1 MTINEII
8 QQNEEL
14 QIQYSKALNTIA
26 ALERKVARLQRENE
40 ELKRENEKLRRQRN
54 ILLRGMQIALQISSK
69 EKQDLHLK
77 MIIERI
83 RRETGEFKGESNGR
97 SG

>member
-14 QIQYSKALNTIA
+14 QLRYAKAIDTITKLQNKIA
-26 ALERKVARLQRENE
+26 RLERENQQLKE
-40 ELKRENEKLRRQRN
+40 ENKKLKKYNN
-54 ILLRGMQIALQISSK
+54 ILMRAIEIALTIRDR

-77 MIIERI
+77 AVLERI
-83 RRETGEFKGESNGR
+83 KQETEEFKG
-97 SG
+97 

>member
-14 QIQYSKALNTIA
+14 QLRYARALNTIA
-26 ALERKVARLQRENE
+26 ALERKIAKLQKENKVLLE
-40 ELKRENEKLRRQRN
+40 ENKKLKKYNN
-54 ILLRGMQIALQISSK
+54 ILMRAIEIALTIRDR

-77 MIIERI
+77 KVLEKLK
-83 RRETGEFKGESNGR
+83 ETGEFTKG
-97 SG
+97 

>member
-14 QIQYSKALNTIA
+14 QLRYARALNTIA
-26 ALERKVARLQRENE
+26 ALERKIAKLQKENKELLE
-40 ELKRENEKLRRQRN
+40 ENKKLKKYNN
-54 ILLRGMQIALQISSK
+54 ILMRAIEIALTIRDR

-77 MIIERI
+77 AILQKIKE
-83 RRETGEFKGESNGR
+83 ETGEFKG
-97 SG
+97 